1 MAADSFNSVV
11 VDLEA
16 LRENY
21 LFVRSL
27 VAPGVR
33 LLAVVK
39 ADAYGH
45 GLVPAARA
53 FARAGADFFGVA
65 EVEEGVRLREAGI
78 SGEIVVL
85 LGAAPEGVIEVV
97 ARGLSPVVFERAIL
111 VQLSRQAMIQGKEV
125 ALHLKLDLGM
135 GRFGLE
141 PMAAGELAAAIT
153 SLPGLRLA
161 GILAHFP
168 RADEEEAADFCRE
181 QWRQFTVAAQVI
193 GRQAGAPPLLH
204 MANSAALLRFPEAH
218 GDLVRPGITLY
229 GYLPAEA
236 GLFSRPGE
244 LINDHPAQEVSGP
257 QAPQIAASGPA
268 LRTPVRE
275 PARSPQDAVPA
286 ARLRPAMSLKSRVLQ
301 IKELPAG
308 CGVSY
313 GHRFVT
319 SAPTRLAVL
328 PLGYADGYPRS
339 LSGKAEVLIGGRRVP
354 LRGTICMNAC
364 MADITGLAGV
374 EVGDEVLFMGR
385 QGEEFIGADE
395 IAAACGTI
403 SYEILCRFGAA
414 NRRHC

>member
-1 MAADSFNSVV
+1 MGADSFNRVV
-11 VDLEA
+11 VDLDA
-16 LRENY
+16 LRANY
-21 LFVRSL
+21 LAVRSRI
-27 VAPGVR
+27 APGVR
-33 LLAVVK
+33 VLAVVK

-45 GLVPAARA
+45 GLVPAAGA
-53 FARAGADFFGVA
+53 FARAGADCFGVA

-85 LGAAPEGVIEVV
+85 LGTGPEGVAEVV

-111 VQLSRQAMIQGKEV
+111 EQLSRQAMIQGKVV

-135 GRFGLE
+135 GRFGLS
-141 PMAAGELAAAIT
+141 PGAAGELAAAIT

-168 RADEEEAADFCRE
+168 RADEEEAAELCRE
-181 QWRQFTVAAQVI
+181 QWRQFKAAARSI
-193 GRQAGAPPLLH
+193 GRQTGGQPLLH

-236 GLFSRPGE
+236 KLFSRPGE
-244 LINDHPAQEVSGP
+244 PVNGPGSQGAPAEF
-257 QAPQIAASGPA
+257 
-268 LRTPVRE
+268 
-275 PARSPQDAVPA
+275 
-286 ARLRPAMSLKSRVLQ
+286 LRPAMSLKSRILQ

-308 CGVSY
+308 CGISY

-319 SAPTRLAVL
+319 RAPTRLAVL
-328 PLGYADGYPRS
+328 PLGYADGYPRC

-364 MADITGLAGV
+364 MAEISGLAGV

-385 QGEEFIGADE
+385 QGDEFIGADE

-414 NRRHC
+414 NRRHYRTVTPA